1 MSHIHNI
8 AGNLSTAAEYQ
19 DYLARL
25 RVGRQSKRTSGL
37 SENRG
42 PTTFDSAIDPD
53 RDPDEDRTGGDE
65 EADTPPEGSAD
76 TNPEASADANP
87 EAPVDGRLD
96 LDGHGLSAKA

>member
-25 RVGRQSKRTSGL
+25 RYGRQSKRTSET
-37 SENRG
+37 SESRG

-53 RDPDEDRTGGDE
+53 RDHDEDREGADE
-65 EADTPPEGSAD
+65 EADS
-76 TNPEASADANP
+76 NPEASADDKP
-87 EAPVDGRLD
+87 D
-96 LDGHGLSAKA
+96 LEGHGLSAKA